1 MTKMPNKYQIL
12 GKYIKD
18 LSSETPD
25 LETFY
30 MLETG

>member
-1 MTKMPNKYQIL
+1 MSTMSNKYEIL

-25 LETFY
+25 GRNLFIC
-30 MLETG
+30 